1 MGESET
7 HKVKAKDKAKKVKV
21 QAKAQAHRERE
32 RKREKAKQS
41 SAAQRAATLSWREQ
55 VTERGR
61 VRERAQRVALKFASN
76 FAFAAVASRVSRK
89 ASASILMAAMSLAKQ
104 RAEGYL
110 VNARRRQRRLR
121 RQRRRRQRRKS
132 FACIY
137 FHFRLWPRTWQTTP
151 HTHTDTHTP
160 PSPCWCPAQLMH
172 IMYFY

>member
-1 MGESET
+1 M
-7 HKVKAKDKAKKVKV
+7 
-21 QAKAQAHRERE
+21 
-32 RKREKAKQS
+32 
-41 SAAQRAATLSWREQ
+41 
-55 VTERGR
+55 TERGR

-121 RQRRRRQRRKS
+121 RQRRRRQRRTS

-151 HTHTDTHTP
+151 HTYTP
-160 PSPCWCPAQLMH
+160 PFPLLVPCTANAYNVLLLKGSGGEGEVGARHTKLLPPRAFCIFLFCFRFAQV
-172 IMYFY
+172 YF